1 MTERLRAGRERS
13 DMDDFRQFDD
23 PRELVECED
32 LSDADKIK
40 VLQDWQSDLIQ
51 LEKAVEENMPSINC
65 EPGETAVKLTQ
76 VTAAIADLKEHRESD

>member
-1 MTERLRAGRERS
+1 MPDRRRAGRERS

-23 PRELVECED
+23 PRELIERKN
-32 LSDADKIK
+32 LSDEDKIK

-51 LEKAVEENMPSINC
+51 LQKAVEENMPSISC

-76 VTAAIADLKEHRESD
+76 VTAAIAKLNERREKD